1 MQEYMPDVDANIAR
15 RCSSQPGVCLGENI
29 LPIQSAVEGRQTA
42 IPHDEQCQQEK

>member
-15 RCSSQPGVCLGENI
+15 RHSSQPGIRLGENM
-29 LPIQSAVEGRQTA
+29 LQSAVEGRQTA